1 MSIISI
7 HNLVKEFAYPIK
19 TGNWLHDL
27 FKPQAK
33 KINAVDGINL
43 EVEKGESL
51 AFIGPNGA
59 GKSTTIK
66 ILTGILFPTS
76 GMVTVAGFNPQ
87 QERKQLSMRIGTVFA
102 QRSQL
107 VFNLPVMDSFE
118 LFAKIYEIP
127 QNVAVKRISELIDL
141 LNIHEFIN
149 QPVRKLSLGQR
160 MRAEIA
166 VSLIHNPDI
175 IFLDEPTIGL
185 DVVAKKNLRDALV
198 KLNTEKGITLFLT
211 SHDAGD
217 IEALAKRTV
226 IINQGKVIVDDDTE
240 KIRKSVLTRK
250 IIKLQTVTQDF
261 KIDLVGVEIIS
272 NIQNDFLLEVDTSKI
287 SINEVIN
294 FIVDHYEI
302 KDINVEDPSLEETIS
317 SIYQNNRQ

>member
-1 MSIISI
+1 MAIVTIK
-7 HNLVKEFAYPIK
+7 NLYKEFSYPIK
-19 TGNWLHDL
+19 SGNWLRDL
-27 FKPQAK
+27 LHPQSR
-33 KINAVDGINL
+33 KINAVDNISL
-43 EVEKGESL
+43 EIEKGESV

-66 ILTGILFPTS
+66 ILTGILYPTS
-76 GMVTVAGFNPQ
+76 GEVKVVGLNPQ
-87 QERKQLSMRIGTVFA
+87 LQRKLLSLHIGTVFA

-107 VFNLPVMDSFE
+107 VFNLPVMDSLE

-127 QNVAVKRISELIDL
+127 DHERRLRIEELVNLLDMSE
-141 LNIHEFIN
+141 FVN

-166 VSLIHNPDI
+166 ISLIHNPEI

-217 IEALAKRTV
+217 IEALAKRTI
-226 IINQGKVIVDDDTE
+226 IINKGKIIVDDDTD
-240 KIRKSVLTRK
+240 KIKKSVLTK
-250 IIKLQTVTQDF
+250 KKIKLQTNVADF
-261 KIDLVGVEIIS
+261 KIELVGVKTVNALANEYT
-272 NIQNDFLLEVDTSKI
+272 LEVDTSKI
-287 SINEVIN
+287 TINEVIN
-294 FIVDHYEI
+294 FIVDHYQI
-302 KDINVEDPSLEETIS
+302 DDINVEDPTLEETIS
-317 SIYQNNRQ
+317 SIYQSN